1 MKIWH
6 MRIASRVTKITNKHT
21 VYVIRFALYL
31 NKGYKIVSQ
40 CYELLYLRCLSSLF
54 SESFKD
60 TQYILFSITDI

>member
-6 MRIASRVTKITNKHT
+6 MRIASWITKITNKHT
-21 VYVIRFALYL
+21 VYVIRIALYL

-40 CYELLYLRCLSSLF
+40 CYELLYLYCLSSLF